1 MARTVPPDVDAL
13 WKGHTLPAV
22 VSPPKSQGLSLMAR
36 KHQTT
41 WTEAILQ
48 NKWFVILK
56 TDSVAEY
63 KVEELF
69 QMKKD
74 LETGSQV
81 WFWIGSQTK
90 KFISSFV
97 MKDIGRITGGIR
109 LRAVDENCI
118 NMNLLTLMSGWLYY
132 GCVREWSCFEEMYT
146 EISENHMLANGSGY
160 IYSVCVCVCV
170 CVCVYTHI

>member
-1 MARTVPPDVDAL
+1 M
-13 WKGHTLPAV
+13 
-22 VSPPKSQGLSLMAR
+22 
-36 KHQTT
+36 
-41 WTEAILQ
+41 
-48 NKWFVILK
+48 K
-56 TDSVAEY
+56 TD
-63 KVEELF
+63 
-69 QMKKD
+69 M
-74 LETGSQV
+74 ETGSQV

-90 KFISSFV
+90 KFIPSFV

-160 IYSVCVCVCV
+160 IYSVCVCIYI
-170 CVCVYTHI
+170 YTYTNMIKRENNMIKHLEIWGKSILELTVPFFGKIFCKPEIILK